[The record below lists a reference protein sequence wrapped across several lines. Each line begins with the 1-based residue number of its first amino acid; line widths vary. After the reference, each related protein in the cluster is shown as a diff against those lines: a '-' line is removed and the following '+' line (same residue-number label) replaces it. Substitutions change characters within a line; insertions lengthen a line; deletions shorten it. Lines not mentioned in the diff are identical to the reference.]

1 MCGETA
7 GDMSPECSCMP
18 VACLLC
24 IVSVCDVLRHIVQLY
39 KYSGG

>member
-1 MCGETA
+1 
-7 GDMSPECSCMP
+7 MP

-24 IVSVCDVLRHIVQLY
+24 IVSVCDVLRHILRHIVQLY